1 MDLNQL
7 LEELKRV
14 SGGEGFVQDQEM
26 SRTSRRRRV
35 WVTADRGNFRSVIQK
50 LVEMYTYP
58 QLSFIVAQDL
68 GDRLQ
73 LIYSFEV
80 NSGKPL
86 EAVEVSVKVDIPKD
100 DPRIET
106 ITDMFPGAEVYEREA
121 QEMIGVDVV
130 GLPDKRR
137 LLIPEDFPEGVFP
150 LRVDEKGIPPELWKK
165 RSPHPLEGDGNE

>member
-1 MDLNQL
+1 MDLERL
-7 LEELKRV
+7 LEELKAV

-35 WVTADRGNFRSVIQK
+35 WVTADRRNFRSVILK
-50 LVEMYTYP
+50 LIEMFTYP
-58 QLSFIVAQDL
+58 QLSFIVPQDL

-80 NSGKPL
+80 NSGVPL
-86 EAVEVSVKVDIPKD
+86 GAIEVSIKVDVPKE
-100 DPRIET
+100 DPRIAT

-121 QEMIGVDVV
+121 QEMIGVDIV

-150 LRVDEKGIPPELWKK
+150 LRVDEKGIPPELWEK
-165 RSPHPLEGDGNE
+165 RSPHPMEGNRNE